1 MLHQR
6 SGRISD
12 GRTCAL
18 RWKATASGSDASAR
32 YDIYGYATTF
42 MNNCYNRY
50 DSTKAGEMCRVQY
63 ATGENPQPDPGP
75 ARQAGRRS
83 LGAIAQRWLTAI
95 IAMPIVLAFALLGG
109 WFAFAAVAVVV
120 ALGTYELHNM
130 LYHAG
135 YRPLIIISM
144 ALNLLFLVAAMF
156 PQQRLLLL
164 ESGLSAALF
173 RQAPGGY

>member
-1 MLHQR
+1 MY
-6 SGRISD
+6 S
-12 GRTCAL
+12 
-18 RWKATASGSDASAR
+18 
-32 YDIYGYATTF
+32 
-42 MNNCYNRY
+42 
-50 DSTKAGEMCRVQY
+50 DSTKAGETCRVQY

-75 ARQAGRRS
+75 AQQTRRRS

-95 IAMPIVLAFALLGG
+95 IAMPIVLALALLGG
-109 WFAFAAVAVVV
+109 WIAFAGVAVVV

-130 LYHAG
+130 MHHAG

-164 ESGLSAALF
+164 ESGLAPPCSSRFSGCFFVRNSMVRWLIGRSPWRFLF
-173 RQAPGGY
+173 TWAGR

>member
-1 MLHQR
+1 ME
-6 SGRISD
+6 
-12 GRTCAL
+12 A
-18 RWKATASGSDASAR
+18 
-32 YDIYGYATTF
+32 
-42 MNNCYNRY
+42 

-75 ARQAGRRS
+75 ARQTGRRS

-120 ALGTYELHNM
+120 ALGTFELHNL

-135 YRPLIIISM
+135 YRALVFLVM
-144 ALNLLFLVAAMF
+144 ALHHLFFGVA
-156 PQQRLLLL
+156 
-164 ESGLSAALF
+164 
-173 RQAPGGY
+173 